1 MHLVPY
7 LIAVQC
13 RCQHRFVSI
22 GIGIG
27 IGIKPGTYFLFLN
40 SVYSFI
46 FLQSGN
52 DADSDYFYMGY
63 DTVVMPPDPVHTV
76 CAILEYVQLI
86 FPGYD

>member
-13 RCQHRFVSI
+13 QCWRHFVSI

-27 IGIKPGTYFLFLN
+27 IKPGSYFLFLN
-40 SVYSFI
+40 YVYSFI

-52 DADSDYFYMGY
+52 DTNSDYFYMGY
-63 DTVVMPPDPVHTV
+63 DTVVMPPNPVCTV

-86 FPGYD
+86 LPEYD

>member
-1 MHLVPY
+1 MYLVPY

-13 RCQHRFVSI
+13 RCRRRFVSI
-22 GIGIG
+22 GIGI
-27 IGIKPGTYFLFLN
+27 KPSTYFLCLN

-63 DTVVMPPDPVHTV
+63 DTVVMPPDPVRTV